1 MKRIVLASFLAA
13 CGGSAPPPKTEP
25 PKEEHHESSGPT
37 LSVQQELGSID
48 ERAVIQTFD
57 KLSSNLQKCQ
67 SDGRSRVEY
76 LAGDVKVYLRIDASG
91 RVKHGWFEESSLGDR
106 DTERCLLDA
115 MSGATWPK
123 PVGGEAEV
131 RHGFGFDPAGERQPT
146 TSWGPEKVVNAVEEA
161 KDVKKDVQKCRAGV
175 KGDFKLTAY
184 VVHDD
189 SPPKHP
195 PPPPKKGAKPD
206 KHAKDEKEK
215 HGGKFQAIGVAAPNK
230 DAAEKVDC
238 LVDALKS
245 LELPSPGSYAVKV
258 QFLL

>member
-1 MKRIVLASFLAA
+1 MKRLFLAMLVA
-13 CGGSAPPPKTEP
+13 CGGSTPPPKTEA
-25 PKEEHHESSGPT
+25 PKEETHESSGPQ
-37 LSVQQELGSID
+37 LVVQQELGSID

-57 KLSSNLQKCQ
+57 KLSSNLQRCQ

-76 LAGDVKVYLRIDASG
+76 LAGDVKVYLRIDSSG
-91 RVKHGWFEESSLGDR
+91 RVKYGWFEESSLGDR

-115 MSGATWPK
+115 LKGASWPK
-123 PVGGEAEV
+123 PIGGEAEV

-146 TSWGPEKVVNAVEEA
+146 TTWGPEKVVNAIEET
-161 KDVKKDVQKCRAGV
+161 KEIKKDVQKCKSGV

-184 VVHDD
+184 VVEDD
-189 SPPKHP
+189 APPKKH

-206 KHAKDEKEK
+206 KKKEEK
-215 HGGKFQAIGVAAPNK
+215 HPGKFQAIGVAAPNK
-230 DAAEKVDC
+230 EGADKVDC

-245 LELPSPGSYAVKV
+245 LELPNPGSYAVKV